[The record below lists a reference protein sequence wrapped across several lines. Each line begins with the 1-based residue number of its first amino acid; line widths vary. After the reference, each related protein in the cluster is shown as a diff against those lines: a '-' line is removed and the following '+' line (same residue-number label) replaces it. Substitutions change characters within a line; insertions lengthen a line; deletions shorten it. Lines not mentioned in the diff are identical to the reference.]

1 MSCFLILPQ
10 LPKNINLNSQNMI
23 SKTEFDVL
31 SNGAEIIYNFLSIGN
46 AVFVNFKVKKLE
58 FPMYGKIKY

>member
-1 MSCFLILPQ
+1 
-10 LPKNINLNSQNMI
+10 MI